1 MGRALRVLVE
11 GGLYH
16 VYIRVA
22 RGEPVF
28 GDEAEAGRFVAQ
40 IREVKRRDGF
50 SVLAWCVMS
59 THFLCAAAHKKCY
72 AQPSVM

>member
-1 MGRALRVLVE
+1 MGRPLRVLVE

-16 VYIRVA
+16 VYNRVA

-28 GDEAEAGRFVAQ
+28 ADEAEAGRFVARVRKLKGQ
-40 IREVKRRDGF
+40 DGF

-59 THFLCAAAHKKCY
+59 NHYHLAVRMG
-72 AQPSVM
+72 SVPL